1 MFYYKAIEVFD
12 KNYNLLAVFN
22 KNDIADEDYMI
33 DPTISITQNG
43 ESTFSFSI
51 NVNSQKWKEIRG
63 IENIYR
69 VNEKEYTALNDG
81 AYTITR
87 NQDGSIIVSVKLVE
101 TWYLLG
107 KRYEQIYNANPERE
121 GVDEHTII
129 ILPKNPL
136 EGDDFEKNTIY
147 INGRKHR
154 DNECSHP
161 RGSAGYCLWA
171 LLYDTDWSLDICD
184 VIIDGFDAENDYG
197 CFNIET
203 DQKTILENIQAVQ
216 ELYGGILVWDSVHKT
231 LSLRDD
237 EKWQP
242 YHGYLV
248 TPEKNLLSIENVVN
262 NEIITRLYP
271 MGENNLNIA
280 AINNNKTYLEN
291 FSYTDRLYE
300 KILQNANIYSQKALK
315 LWGKRKLRELSRP
328 SKSITA
334 NIVDLR
340 TSEGYEHETFE
351 LNHIVDIIDPIVTE
365 GEIER
370 QRIISWTYNVFA
382 MENATI
388 ELGSRTKNVVEIIK
402 QSDDINSMLDS
413 IINNRVEFTSDKIKS
428 LAEFKK
434 EANDKYATIE
444 LLALYQKETENEF
457 SKAYSQIKMLA
468 DADKATLELIAA
480 YKKEVANEF
489 EVQSAATIK
498 MVADA
503 KQASIQMLADYKKE
517 VNKQFTQTQAAITA
531 VSDENAATLQLLTDY
546 KKTVADQFKQT
557 QASITAV
564 SDENAA
570 TLQLLTTYET
580 NTNKKIAS
588 IESSVDDNEAKISL
602 VVSGTGNNAKPNA
615 ASIVASINSAGSTV
629 KINADRVEIDNLYPY
644 RIVSYNNDNDYLTLS
659 SNGADIRWY
668 RNGEEFLT
676 IYDNV
681 SGYQFECY
689 GRPWLNVNQ
698 ANRTVYFLW
707 DVEGVE
713 AKFG

>member
-1 MFYYKAIEVFD
+1 MFYYKLIEVFD
-12 KNYNLLAVFN
+12 KNYNLLAVFD

-33 DPTISITQNG
+33 DPTVSITQNG

-51 NVNSQKWKEIRG
+51 DVNSQKWKEIKG
-63 IENIYR
+63 FENIYR
-69 VNEKEYTALNDG
+69 VNEKEYTALNDS

-87 NQDGSIIVSVKLVE
+87 NQDGSVIVSVKLVE

-136 EGDDFEKNTIY
+136 EGDEFEKNTIY
-147 INGRKHR
+147 INGEKHK
-154 DNECSHP
+154 DSECLYP

-242 YHGYLV
+242 YHGFLV
-248 TPEKNLLSIENVVN
+248 KPDKNLLSIENVIN

-280 AINNNKTYLEN
+280 AVNNNKTYLEN
-291 FSYTDRLYE
+291 FSHTNRLYE

-315 LWGKRKLRELSRP
+315 LWGERKLKELSRP

-340 TSEGYEHETFE
+340 TTEGYEHETFE

-388 ELGSRTKNVVEIIK
+388 ELGSRTKNVVEIIR
-402 QSDDINSMLDS
+402 QSDDNNSMLDS
-413 IINNRVEFTSDKIKS
+413 IINNKSELTTAKIKS
-428 LAEFKK
+428 LADFKK
-434 EANDKYATIE
+434 EANEKYATIE
-444 LLALYQKETENEF
+444 LLALYQKEIDDQFTQ
-457 SKAYSQIKMLA
+457 AYAQIKLLA
-468 DADKATLELIAA
+468 DADKATLDLITA
-480 YKKEVANEF
+480 YKKEVA
-489 EVQSAATIK
+489 
-498 MVADA
+498 D
-503 KQASIQMLADYKKE
+503 
-517 VNKQFTQTQAAITA
+517 QFTQTEASIKM
-531 VSDENAATLQLLTDY
+531 VSDANQATVKLLTDY
-546 KKTVADQFKQT
+546 KKEVANQFTQT

-564 SDENAA
+564 SNENSA
-570 TLQLLTTYET
+570 TLKLLTQYQNST
-580 NTNKKIAS
+580 TNKFTA
-588 IESSVDDNEAKISL
+588 IEQSVDKNEAKISL
-602 VVSGTGNNAKPNA
+602 VVSGTGSSAKPNA

-629 KINADRVEIDNLYPY
+629 KINADRVEIDNLFPY
-644 RIVSYNNDNDYLTLS
+644 RIRSINNADDYLTLS
-659 SNGADIRWY
+659 SNGADVRWY
-668 RNGEEFLT
+668 RNGREFFT

-689 GRPWLNVNQ
+689 GDPWVNINQ
-698 ANRTVYFLW
+698 ANETVTFLW
-707 DVEGVE
+707 EVRGVE
-713 AKFG
+713 ARFG